1 MLLADSV
8 DEGAVQLRSLLPACA
23 AALCLAT
30 TGCYTVETKRPIAAT
45 AEMRVG
51 LPARAWEVVSGESEL
66 VGLVILFESPRP
78 MESHY
83 MVRNVWHQDLGLID
97 SLGRSYRYLPH
108 HREPAWVGS
117 GTIVRGVERI
127 LDSGDCQLVEVPFRE
142 TRHAT
147 SPGELEQRRAD
158 RAGSDDSEL

>member
-1 MLLADSV
+1 VLIRSILPTCALAI
-8 DEGAVQLRSLLPACA
+8 
-23 AALCLAT
+23 CLAT
-30 TGCYTVETKRPIAAT
+30 TGCRTIERKSPIAAT

-51 LPARAWEVVSGESEL
+51 LPARAWEVVSGEREL
-66 VGLVILFESPRP
+66 VGLVVLFENPRP
-78 MESHY
+78 AESHY

-127 LDSGDCQLVEVPFRE
+127 LGLEDCQLFEMPFRE

-158 RAGSDDSEL
+158 RAGSADPAL